1 MKTSQLKIASPFPW
15 PPSKESPPKISAK
28 LMQWP
33 GTVRTVPWRWKF
45 GEIWWWKKSG
55 DHCLGY
61 RKPCKQWDK
70 TTQKKLLH
78 DFFHQQHFEGMTVLG
93 RIVSLT
99 EWRETTWNYSE
110 GGMVPIHPSC
120 IQQGI
125 YWYPHPNSIPISP
138 GTRAAKVVYTQVG
151 ASIKETVR
159 GHSRQIELC
168 SVTWWC
174 RLATVV
180 TGCEK
185 RGGWDRLKKRRSW
198 LKKSERLC
206 IYIYIIYIYMNYI
219 CIFNFIYFF
228 SNFLEFSKCL
238 KVHQKKGL
246 GWCSSFRVVVGS
258 VHACFL
264 TTKVAG
270 LIIITGGDRIWATN

>member
-1 MKTSQLKIASPFPW
+1 MWFFRLNHVTLQGCKWKHPNWRSHLLSPG
-15 PPSKESPPKISAK
+15 PPRRSHPPRSA
-28 LMQWP
+28 LSWCNGRAQWERCL
-33 GTVRTVPWRWKF
+33 GGGNLVKF
-45 GEIWWWKKSG
+45 GDGRNPVITAWDIENPVSNGIK
-55 DHCLGY
+55 L
-61 RKPCKQWDK
+61 PKQ
-70 TTQKKLLH
+70 KLLH

-206 IYIYIIYIYMNYI
+206 IYI
-219 CIFNFIYFF
+219 
-228 SNFLEFSKCL
+228 
-238 KVHQKKGL
+238 
-246 GWCSSFRVVVGS
+246 
-258 VHACFL
+258 
-264 TTKVAG
+264 
-270 LIIITGGDRIWATN
+270 